1 MGTWAKILAVV
12 AVIAGVVSFTP
23 SGSDFAGGGLKPL
36 SAVLF
41 GAAFICWV
49 FAPEYA
55 KYDEEHQQ
63 HINDEARTPNDE
75 KNRNADAR
83 NPVDSSFELRH

>member
-1 MGTWAKILAVV
+1 MRTWAKMLAVATLV
-12 AVIAGVVSFTP
+12 SGVVSFTRV
-23 SGSDFAGGGLKPL
+23 GSDFAGGGLKPL

-55 KYDEEHQQ
+55 KYDEEHKR
-63 HINDEARTPNDE
+63 HSNDEARTTND
-75 KNRNADAR
+75 DR
-83 NPVDSSFELRH
+83 NPNEDPRNLVDSSFKLRH

>member
-1 MGTWAKILAVV
+1 MRTWAKTLGLAALVS
-12 AVIAGVVSFTP
+12 GVVSFTRL
-23 SGSDFAGGGLKPL
+23 GSDFAGGGLKPL

-55 KYDEEHQQ
+55 KYDQERSRDR
-63 HINDEARTPNDE
+63 NDEPRNIRDE
-75 KNRNADAR
+75 RNVDGHAR
-83 NPVDSSFELRH
+83 NRAERSVELRH